1 MREGVVKRAT
11 AETDVSVRINLDGNG
26 AAEISS
32 GNGFFDHMLRLFALH
47 SGADLTLTCRGD
59 TEVDFHH
66 SAEDIGISLG
76 RAVSDAL
83 GDRRG
88 IGRYGW
94 ALLPMDESL
103 TAAAVDISG
112 RGMLCYDVPL
122 PSHRVGEFD
131 TELCEEFWR
140 AFAVNAGITL
150 HIRRL
155 SGSNTHHIIEGVF
168 KAVARA
174 LRTAWAVDGDA
185 VPSTKGTLL

>member
-11 AETDVSVRINLDGNG
+11 AETDVSVRINLDGSG

-47 SGADLTLTCRGD
+47 SGVDLTLTCRGD

-94 ALLPMDESL
+94 VLLPMDESL

-122 PSHRVGEFD
+122 PSHRAGEFD

-155 SGSNTHHIIEGVF
+155 SGNNTHHIIEGVF

-174 LRTAWAVDGDA
+174 LRTAWTVDGDA